1 MKKLLYIVAVLLVS
15 FQGFSQDAASLKANA
30 QKYYDITVKLDYTMM
45 MEMIYPK
52 LFDIVPKE
60 TMLTTLKKTFEE
72 NEGFKVKLM
81 PVAPNFVFG
90 DIKKIGNQSFSVINH
105 DTAFKII
112 WDEPI
117 PAEEIQSYI
126 DSFKA
131 TMNTQ
136 DVVYDAPNKTMDIK
150 ARSKLIAVADETTN
164 KEWKY
169 LTYSDQIFPMI
180 FNEKIKTELGL
191 GPAAGEAVIQKN

>member
-1 MKKLLYIVAVLLVS
+1 MKKLLYITAALLVS
-15 FQGFSQDAASLKANA
+15 FCGFSQDVASLKTNA
-30 QKYYDITVKLDYTMM
+30 QKYYDTTVKLDYPMM

-60 TMLTTLKKTFEE
+60 TMLETLKKTFEG

-90 DIKKIGNQSFSVINH
+90 DIKKIGNQSFSVISH
-105 DTAFKII
+105 DTAFNII

-117 PAEEIQSYI
+117 PTEEVQAYI

-131 TMNTQ
+131 TMKTQ
-136 DVVYDAPNKTMDIK
+136 DVTYDAPNKTMNVK
-150 ARSKLIAVADETTN
+150 AKSKLIAVADETTN
-164 KEWKY
+164 KQWKY
-169 LTYSDQIFPMI
+169 LTYGEQVFATLFD
-180 FNEKIKTELGL
+180 EKIKTELGL
-191 GPAAGEAVIQKN
+191 